1 MARIVMKFGGT
12 SVQDIER
19 IRGVADRVADQ
30 VGNGDQVAVVISAM
44 AGTTSQL
51 IEWTREASP
60 MHDAREYDAVVSAG
74 EQITIGL
81 LAMLLQEKGVSAR
94 SWLGW
99 QVPIYTDGVLL
110 FGCVVGGSI

>member
-19 IRGVADRVADQ
+19 IRNVADRVAKQ

-44 AGTTSQL
+44 AGTTNQL

-60 MHDAREYDAVVSAG
+60 MHDAREYDAVVSVKAG
-74 EQITIGL
+74 GESPTRRISTSTTINKN
-81 LAMLLQEKGVSAR
+81 ATEMAPPAHIASALI
-94 SWLGW
+94 S
-99 QVPIYTDGVLL
+99 VL
-110 FGCVVGGSI
+110 